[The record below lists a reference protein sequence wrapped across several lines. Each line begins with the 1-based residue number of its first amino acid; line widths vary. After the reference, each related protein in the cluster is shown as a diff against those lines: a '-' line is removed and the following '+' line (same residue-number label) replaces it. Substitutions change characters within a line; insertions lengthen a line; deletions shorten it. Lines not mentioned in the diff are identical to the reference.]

1 MEAIRTKSVT
11 VTFGN
16 GAVRHFRV
24 SVYKSEAYT
33 YGNQFSLTLENEDN
47 GYVEQYDI
55 RYDTRIRRDLGQRAA
70 FGIAV
75 QVQPRRR
82 LPRESRRE
90 GRRSAR
96 WSYQGHFV
104 GCRREE
110 GTLA

>member
-55 RYDTRIRRDLGQRAA
+55 RYDTRIRRDLGN
-70 FGIAV
+70 FDDYVEKFIDGELTGVVDI
-75 QVQPRRR
+75 
-82 LPRESRRE
+82 S
-90 GRRSAR
+90 
-96 WSYQGHFV
+96 
-104 GCRREE
+104 
-110 GTLA
+110 